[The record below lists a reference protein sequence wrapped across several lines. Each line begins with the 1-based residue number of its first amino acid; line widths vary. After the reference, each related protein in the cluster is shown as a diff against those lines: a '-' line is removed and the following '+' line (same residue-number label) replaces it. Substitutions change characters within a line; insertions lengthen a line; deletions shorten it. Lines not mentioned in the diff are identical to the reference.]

1 MPSIWPFFCDTLENF
16 EQNLKFNMKLRHLGP
31 SLVFSYLA
39 LLLVPASAQP
49 TMVDGAN
56 LIFAKVNGQPIAQ
69 KSFELTYANYMRQ
82 TYYHRQVPEAELP
95 AALEAGK
102 TQSFDR
108 ILLLDEAKRRN
119 LVADEAS
126 IARTIAGYDAQYAG
140 SPRWKENRDTMLVAV
155 RQQLA
160 EQSLLEQIEKVA
172 RKVTEPTEEVLRG
185 YYAEHLELFTE
196 PEKMRMHSILLKVD
210 PSAPRATWDAARVEA
225 QRILNQIKA
234 GTAFADLARL
244 HSSDPTSAQG
254 GDMGYLH
261 KGMIPDAV
269 LEKIE
274 TSKLGDVTPPIDV
287 LEGVALFRMDERVLP
302 KVQPFEAIKARCADL
317 YKREQSGTLW
327 SDFRAG
333 LRKTA
338 KIEILIEPQTPRPS
352 ANR

>member
-1 MPSIWPFFCDTLENF
+1 MH
-16 EQNLKFNMKLRHLGP
+16 LRQLGP
-31 SLVFSYLA
+31 SLLLSCLA
-39 LLLVPASAQP
+39 FVLIPVSAQP
-49 TMVDGAN
+49 SVANGASPV
-56 LIFAKVNGQPIAQ
+56 FATVNGQPIAQ
-69 KSFELTYANYMRQ
+69 KSFEMTYANYMRQ

-95 AALEAGK
+95 GALEAVK
-102 TQSFDR
+102 NQMFDR
-108 ILLLDEAKRRN
+108 ILLLDEAKRRK
-119 LVADEAS
+119 LVADETS
-126 IARTIAGYDAQYAG
+126 IAKTIAGYDAQYAS

-160 EQSLLEQIEKVA
+160 EQSLLEQIEKIA
-172 RKVTEPTEEVLRG
+172 RKVSEPTEEVLRD
-185 YYAEHLELFTE
+185 YYAKHLELFTE
-196 PEKMRMHSILLKVD
+196 PEKMRVHSILLKVD
-210 PSAPRATWDAARVEA
+210 PSAPKAVWDAARVEA

-234 GTAFADLARL
+234 GTPFADLARL
-244 HSSDPTSAQG
+244 HSSDPTGAEG

-274 TSKLGDVTPPIDV
+274 TSKLGEVTPPIDV

-317 YKREQSGTLW
+317 YKRETSETLW
-327 SDFRAG
+327 TDFRAG
-333 LRKTA
+333 LRKAA

>member
-1 MPSIWPFFCDTLENF
+1 M
-16 EQNLKFNMKLRHLGP
+16 NLRQFGP
-31 SLVFSYLA
+31 AVVVSCLVA
-39 LLLVPASAQP
+39 LQVPASAQSP
-49 TMVDGAN
+49 AVDGTNAV
-56 LIFAKVNGQPIAQ
+56 FAIVNGQAISQ
-69 KSFELTYANYMRQ
+69 KSFEMTYANYMRQ

-95 AALEAGK
+95 GALEAVK
-102 TQSFDR
+102 NQIFDR

-119 LVADEAS
+119 VVANEAS
-126 IARTIAGYDAQYAG
+126 IARTIAEYDARYVG

-160 EQSLLEQIEKVA
+160 EQSLLEQIEKAARHVA
-172 RKVTEPTEEVLRG
+172 DPTDEVLRD
-185 YYAEHLELFTE
+185 YYAKHLELFTE

-210 PSAPRATWDAARVEA
+210 PSASKATWDAARVEA

-261 KGMIPDAV
+261 KGMIPDSV
-269 LEKIE
+269 QEKIE
-274 TSKLGDVTPPIDV
+274 ASKMGEVTPPIDV

-302 KVQPFEAIKARCADL
+302 KVQPFDKVKARSADL
-317 YKREQSGTLW
+317 YKREQSDILW
-327 SDFRAG
+327 GDFRAG
-333 LRKTA
+333 LRKAA
-338 KIEILIEPQTPRPS
+338 KIEILIAPQTPRPS